1 MKYRLEDKP
10 EPKAFVLF
18 GLQWVSVILP
28 SLVIL
33 SALTSKLTSEDSGI
47 QMAYLCK
54 VFVLTG
60 AGLIAQI
67 LWGHRLPVLIGP
79 ATVLLIG
86 IVSSSGASQEAVY
99 TSIVLGGAL
108 LVLLSYLKLFDRVQK
123 LFTRRVI
130 VVILLLVSFTI
141 MPLVVSLSLGSDGR
155 PFGNFLYTLS
165 LCAAIVVLNQ
175 ILRGIWR
182 SGAVLIAFIGGRLIY
197 PLFFGGQAANE
208 AGGGAFDLSVLM
220 NHLFITPE
228 FDFSVFL
235 AFLFCFMALLVN
247 EAGSIRSVGT
257 LIDAPDLEHRTR
269 RGVRMTGF
277 FNMLAGVSRVIGAVD
292 YSFSPGV
299 IASSR
304 CASRYPLIL
313 TGALLMVCPFVPGV
327 IGWLTAIPSAVMG
340 AVLLYVMSS
349 QVSAGLQMLFKGETQ
364 LSFNDGLV
372 IGLPL
377 MLAVLIAFAPE
388 SFSESIPSLIRPIVG
403 NGFVMGCLAVIAL
416 EHLLPRGD

>member
-1 MKYRLEDKP
+1 M
-10 EPKAFVLF
+10 
-18 GLQWVSVILP
+18 
-28 SLVIL
+28 
-33 SALTSKLTSEDSGI
+33 
-47 QMAYLCK
+47 
-54 VFVLTG
+54 
-60 AGLIAQI
+60 
-67 LWGHRLPVLIGP
+67 LIGP

-182 SGAVLIAFIGGRLIY
+182 SGAVLIAFIGGSLIY

-208 AGGGAFDLSVLM
+208 AGEGAFDLSVLM

-277 FNMLAGVSRVIGAVD
+277 FNMLAGVSGVIGAVD

>member
-1 MKYRLEDKP
+1 MEDKP

-182 SGAVLIAFIGGRLIY
+182 SGAVLIAFIGGSLIY

-208 AGGGAFDLSVLM
+208 AGEGAFDLSVLM

-277 FNMLAGVSRVIGAVD
+277 FNMLAGVSGVIGAVD

>member
-182 SGAVLIAFIGGRLIY
+182 SGAVLIAFIGGSLIY

-208 AGGGAFDLSVLM
+208 AGEGAFDLSVLM

-277 FNMLAGVSRVIGAVD
+277 FNMLAGVSGVIGAVD

>member
-182 SGAVLIAFIGGRLIY
+182 SGAVLIAFIGGSLIY
-197 PLFFGGQAANE
+197 PLFFGGQAVNE
-208 AGGGAFDLSVLM
+208 AGEGAFDLSVLM

-277 FNMLAGVSRVIGAVD
+277 FNMLAGVSGVIGAVD

>member
-86 IVSSSGASQEAVY
+86 IVSSSGASQETVY

-182 SGAVLIAFIGGRLIY
+182 SGAVLIAFIGGSLIY

-208 AGGGAFDLSVLM
+208 AGEGAFDLSVLM

-277 FNMLAGVSRVIGAVD
+277 FNMLAGVSGVIGAVD